1 MPCDMRSIQKI
12 TKKYNL
18 KLIEDCS
25 QAHGAKYF
33 NKFVGSFGDIAVWS
47 FCNDKIISTLGEG
60 GMIASKTYESF
71 KNIWSIKE
79 IGKDY
84 LLTNTKEKPSFKWV
98 HNNLGTNMRMTEIQ
112 AGVGRIQLKSLK
124 KNVKRRRQ
132 LANIFQKELSNSKLF
147 QFPSNKTGYYNSFY
161 KVYLFINDK
170 FLKKQFTRSSIISLL
185 KEQKIKFTVGSC
197 PEIYKEKLFK
207 KVKLYKELPNA
218 NFVGKIS
225 IAFSVNQFQEPNYI
239 IKVCKV
245 LKDMEK
251 KFLN

>member
-1 MPCDMRSIQKI
+1 MKSIQKI

-124 KNVKRRRQ
+124 KNVKRRR
-132 LANIFQKELSNSKLF
+132 
-147 QFPSNKTGYYNSFY
+147 
-161 KVYLFINDK
+161 
-170 FLKKQFTRSSIISLL
+170 
-185 KEQKIKFTVGSC
+185 
-197 PEIYKEKLFK
+197 
-207 KVKLYKELPNA
+207 
-218 NFVGKIS
+218 
-225 IAFSVNQFQEPNYI
+225 
-239 IKVCKV
+239 
-245 LKDMEK
+245 
-251 KFLN
+251 

>member
-1 MPCDMRSIQKI
+1 MF
-12 TKKYNL
+12 
-18 KLIEDCS
+18 

-147 QFPSNKTGYYNSFY
+147 QFPSTRRILQFFY

-170 FLKKQFTRSSIISLL
+170 FLKNNLQG
-185 KEQKIKFTVGSC
+185 QV
-197 PEIYKEKLFK
+197 
-207 KVKLYKELPNA
+207 
-218 NFVGKIS
+218 
-225 IAFSVNQFQEPNYI
+225 
-239 IKVCKV
+239 
-245 LKDMEK
+245 
-251 KFLN
+251 

>member
-1 MPCDMRSIQKI
+1 M
-12 TKKYNL
+12 
-18 KLIEDCS
+18 
-25 QAHGAKYF
+25 
-33 NKFVGSFGDIAVWS
+33 
-47 FCNDKIISTLGEG
+47 
-60 GMIASKTYESF
+60 
-71 KNIWSIKE
+71 
-79 IGKDY
+79 
-84 LLTNTKEKPSFKWV
+84 LTNTKEKPSFKWV

-147 QFPSNKTGYYNSFY
+147 QFPSNKTGYAQFFFY

-245 LKDMEK
+245 LKIWK
-251 KFLN
+251 KIFKLI